1 MAEMVNPARHEF
13 WRPPTPELA
22 VSQQRSKTCD
32 ECGTEFMIGSRYCHR
47 CGASRGTVAVGHT
60 TEIPGL
66 SEFSVLGKRL
76 GLTTPA
82 LVAFLLGAFC
92 LLAALSVGVFFT
104 ARTAL
109 DWQAVQLWR
118 IEWLLAGIA
127 GFAAGLLLK
136 RSLS

>member
-1 MAEMVNPARHEF
+1 MAEVVNPVRHEF
-13 WRPPTPELA
+13 WRPPAPELA
-22 VSQQRSKTCD
+22 VSQERSKTCD
-32 ECGTEFMIGSRYCHR
+32 ECGTEFIIGSRYCHC
-47 CGASRGTVAVGHT
+47 CGASRATIAIAQT
-60 TEIPGL
+60 TEIPGFA
-66 SEFSVLGKRL
+66 EFIALGKRL

-92 LLAALSVGVFFT
+92 LVAALSVGVFFT

-109 DWQAVQLWR
+109 DWQAIQLWR

-136 RSLS
+136 KSLS